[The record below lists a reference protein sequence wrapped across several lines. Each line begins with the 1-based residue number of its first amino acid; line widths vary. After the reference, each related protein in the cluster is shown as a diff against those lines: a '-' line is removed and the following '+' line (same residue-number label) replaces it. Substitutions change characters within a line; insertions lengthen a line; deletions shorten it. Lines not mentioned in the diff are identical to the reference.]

1 LGQTF
6 AHSAALLGRDSAYN
20 NGRVCARARVWEAV
34 FFGQSPPAIAS
45 PVAAV
50 LAMERSKAGWG
61 KIRPHGLGVRPAP
74 RGYISCYTP

>member
-1 LGQTF
+1 M
-6 AHSAALLGRDSAYN
+6 AACVRV
-20 NGRVCARARVWEAV
+20 RVCGKLF